1 MNSPDR
7 LPRATELAHRL
18 LADRLRPGDAAID
31 ATAGNGHDTVFL
43 AKAVG
48 PGGIVT
54 AFDLQREAIDATRRR
69 CEVEGVADRVRL
81 IEGCHSR
88 LAVAGIG
95 CCRSVTFNLGYLPGG
110 EKALITRPETTLAGL
125 EAALDRLAPGGLIT
139 VVAYAGHPGG
149 AEECAA
155 VEEWAAGLDQES
167 YSVSVYR
174 FLNQAN
180 DPPRLIAIDRR
191 AG

>member
-1 MNSPDR
+1 
-7 LPRATELAHRL
+7 LAHRL
-18 LADRLRPGDAAID
+18 LAERMRPGVAAID

-48 PGGIVT
+48 PDGIVA
-54 AFDLQREAIDATRRR
+54 AFDLQREAIEATRRR
-69 CEVEGVADRVRL
+69 CEAEGVADRVRL

-88 LAVAGIG
+88 LREAGIEA
-95 CCRSVTFNLGYLPGG
+95 CRGVTFNLGYLPGG
-110 EKALITRPETTLAGL
+110 EKTRITRPETTIAAL
-125 EAALDRLAPGGLIT
+125 EAALEMLAPGGLIT
-139 VVAYAGHPGG
+139 IVAYTGHPGG
-149 AEECAA
+149 ADECAA
-155 VEEWAAGLDQES
+155 VEEWAARLDQEE
-167 YSVSVYR
+167 YAVAGYR